1 VSESIHPET
10 HLGHVHL
17 RVADLRR
24 ATDFYHDVLGFD
36 ITLYGPDD
44 IGGVEMA
51 FLSVGGYHHHIGLN
65 TFQSAGGNPPPP
77 GHTGL
82 YHFAIV
88 YPSRRELARA
98 VRRVLDHGYVFTGG
112 EDDGIGERVY
122 LDDLDGN
129 GLELAYDRP
138 REQWTDKEGKL
149 TLSRPKKVVP
159 EDLLA
164 ELDPA

>member
-1 VSESIHPET
+1 MGESIHPQT
-10 HLGHVHL
+10 RLGHVHL

-36 ITLYGPDD
+36 ITLYGPDT
-44 IGGVEMA
+44 IGVELA
-51 FLSVGGYHHHIGLN
+51 FLSAGGYHHHIGLN
-65 TFQSAGGNPPPP
+65 AFESEGGVPPSR

-98 VRRVLDHGYVFTGG
+98 VKRVLDHGYAFTGG

-122 LDDLDGN
+122 LDDPDGN

-138 REQWTDKEGKL
+138 REQWTDEQGRL
-149 TLSRPKKVVP
+149 TLSRPKEVVP
-159 EDLLA
+159 EDLLN
-164 ELDPA
+164 ELNSA

>member
-1 VSESIHPET
+1 VSEPIHPRT
-10 HLGHVHL
+10 RLGHVHL

-24 ATDFYHDVLGFD
+24 ATDFYRDVLGFD
-36 ITLYGPDD
+36 VTMYGPDD
-44 IGGVEMA
+44 IGVEMA
-51 FLSVGGYHHHIGLN
+51 FLSAGDYHHHIGLN
-65 TFQSAGGNPPPP
+65 TFQSAGGTPSPP

-82 YHFAIV
+82 YHFAIL
-88 YPSRRELARA
+88 YLDRRELAKA
-98 VRRVLDHGYVFTGG
+98 VKRVLDHGYAFTGG

-122 LDDLDGN
+122 LDDPDGN

-138 REQWTDKEGKL
+138 REQWMDEGGKL
-149 TLSRPKKVVP
+149 IVTMPTKFDP